1 MWNILFTMLP
11 DNATFMSTP
20 KSANPSANNGSWMP
34 MMYLNDTG
42 AVNIAG
48 LLFFGTSLVMI
59 TLTIVHHYISIKKM
73 KSEDDR
79 LSAVEQQLKEMQMRK
94 GLIG

>member
-1 MWNILFTMLP
+1 
-11 DNATFMSTP
+11 
-20 KSANPSANNGSWMP
+20 